1 MDEENKQEENSEE
14 NIEPKTLVESGSY
27 EIHSSEDGSV
37 LIDKL
42 KLDSDNGESNR
53 IWKLKSI
60 TPKEIV
66 FEIEKFG

>member
-1 MDEENKQEENSEE
+1 MEEENKQEENQEL
-14 NIEPKTLVESGSY
+14 KTLVESGKY

-53 IWKLKSI
+53 VWKLKSI
-60 TPKEIV
+60 TPKEII